1 MVRCALAGQSNG
13 AVLIG
18 EHEVSSGFHSFWGE
32 LLPLL
37 TPACVTIFNRSY
49 GQYLDGY
56 RPVDRELG
64 ITTADLTEPDML
76 AEAAFEVFR
85 TACGQGIQTRDTIE
99 DLAMFD
105 RAWRTAQESIAL
117 HRFGAANAPPLR
129 ESVDHRYLLALGRRY
144 EALGEMFPNLELEF
158 FPTLKGCGV
167 LGSRQADLAA
177 GRTLVEVKTVDR
189 NFSSKDIKQVI
200 VYLALDHLSGDRRW
214 ELVTFFNPR
223 KSFQATFD
231 PKRFLSYISAGRS
244 AGDVYREV
252 EKLLLHRDFNIEHR
266 F

>member
-1 MVRCALAGQSNG
+1 M
-13 AVLIG
+13 IG
-18 EHEVSSGFHSFWGE
+18 EHEISAGFHSFWGE

-56 RPVDRELG
+56 RPVDRELE

-76 AEAAFEVFR
+76 AEAAFEMFR
-85 TACGQGIQTRDTIE
+85 LAYEQGIRTREVIE
-99 DLAMFD
+99 SPGLFGK
-105 RAWRTAQESIAL
+105 AWRMAQESIAL
-117 HRFGAANAPPLR
+117 HRVVSSDALPVR
-129 ESVDHRYLLALGRRY
+129 ESVDYRYLLALGRRY
-144 EALGEMFPNLELEF
+144 EALSELFPGAALEF

-167 LGSRQADLAA
+167 LGSRQADLAVA
-177 GRTLVEVKTVDR
+177 RTLIEVKTVDR

-200 VYLALDHLSGDRRW
+200 VYLALDYLSGDHRW
-214 ELVTFFNPR
+214 ESVMFFNPR
-223 KSFQATFD
+223 KSFQATFN
-231 PKRFLSYISAGRS
+231 PTKFLSYISAGRS

-252 EKLLLHRDFNIEHR
+252 ERLLLHRDFSIEHR